1 MIKNINKKNSL
12 VILAILITLLFSGC
26 SRKTTIEPLVENC
39 CENKSIIKT
48 NKKIYIGN
56 FTLKNTNNIKNIYGT
71 RSIKSNQEDIM
82 FEENYGDI
90 VRNEL
95 YKKLQGISSN
105 VQLVS
110 QKPNSFNE
118 NDSIYIEGNIEKIW
132 INQQVP
138 IRQTKFNT
146 NSIFNFKINSTVNG
160 KPISDN
166 FDAKLELIVQN
177 IQIAKRYWT
186 ILLNTF
192 GDGSEESQLIKHRLI
207 INNQVIADFDYFQF
221 LENPIANF
229 TTDYN
234 LVIHG
239 DIYGKYP
246 QKLNDNSRGNVHKFE
261 IYNMPYSYISPNLN
275 TSPGYNFYG
284 NDTFEKYLSK
294 SELKKIKEN
303 YDLEKKEYDECAK
316 NKSNEN
322 CIKPTAKNI
331 ENTKY
336 YDIFRLYSTNSGI
349 LQYMTN
355 VHIDNII
362 DEINKK

>member
-1 MIKNINKKNSL
+1 MKKNSL
-12 VILAILITLLFSGC
+12 VILAILITFLLTGC
-26 SRKTTIEPLVENC
+26 SRKTTIEPLVQNC

-48 NKKIYIGN
+48 NKKIFIGN
-56 FTLKNTNNIKNIYGT
+56 FTLKNPNNIKNIYGT
-71 RSIKSNQEDIM
+71 RSIKSNSEDIM

-166 FDAKLELIVQN
+166 FDAKLELITQN
-177 IQIAKRYWT
+177 IKIDERYWT
-186 ILLNTF
+186 LLFTWD
-192 GDGSEESQLIKHRLI
+192 DGSEVSQLIKHRLT
-207 INNQVIADFDYFQF
+207 INNEVIADFDYFQF
-221 LENPIANF
+221 LENPIGNF

-234 LVIHG
+234 LAIHG

-246 QKLNDNSRGNVHKFE
+246 QKLNDNSRGNVNKFT

-275 TSPGYNFYG
+275 TSPGYNFYL

-294 SELKKIKEN
+294 SEIKN
-303 YDLEKKEYDECAK
+303 
-316 NKSNEN
+316 
-322 CIKPTAKNI
+322 
-331 ENTKY
+331 
-336 YDIFRLYSTNSGI
+336 STFAHRF
-349 LQYMTN
+349 Q
-355 VHIDNII
+355 
-362 DEINKK
+362 

>member
-12 VILAILITLLFSGC
+12 VILAILITFLLTGC
-26 SRKTTIEPLVENC
+26 SRKTTIEPLVQNC

-71 RSIKSNQEDIM
+71 RSIKSNSEDIM

-166 FDAKLELIVQN
+166 FDAKLELITQN
-177 IQIAKRYWT
+177 IKIDERYWT
-186 ILLNTF
+186 LLLTWY
-192 GDGSEESQLIKHRLI
+192 DGSEVSQLIKHRLT
-207 INNQVIADFDYFQF
+207 INNEVIADFDYFQF

-234 LVIHG
+234 LAIHG

-246 QKLNDNSRGNVHKFE
+246 QKLNDNSRGNVNKFT

-275 TSPGYNFYG
+275 TSPGYNFFANTG
-284 NDTFEKYLSK
+284 IETYLSK
-294 SELKKIKEN
+294 SEIKKIKEK

-316 NKSNEN
+316 DKSNEE
-322 CIKPTAKNI
+322 CVKPTSRNI
-331 ENTKY
+331 ETTKY

-362 DEINKK
+362 DEINNK

>member
-1 MIKNINKKNSL
+1 MKKNGL
-12 VILAILITLLFSGC
+12 TILAIVIILLLTGC
-26 SRKTTIEPLVENC
+26 SRKTTIEPLVQNC
-39 CENKSIIKT
+39 CENETHVKT
-48 NKKIYIGN
+48 DKKIYIGN
-56 FTLKNTNNIKNIYGT
+56 FTLKDVNNTKNIYGT
-71 RSIKSNQEDIM
+71 RIIKADSEDIM
-82 FEENYGDI
+82 FEESYNEI
-90 VRNEL
+90 FRNEL
-95 YKKLQGISSN
+95 FKKLQKVSN
-105 VQLVS
+105 DVQMVN

-177 IQIAKRYWT
+177 IQIARRYWT

-192 GDGSEESQLIKHRLI
+192 GDGSETSQLIKHRLI
-207 INNQVIADFDYFQF
+207 INNEVIADFDYFQF

-234 LVIHG
+234 LAIHG

-246 QKLNDNSRGNVHKFE
+246 QKLNDNSRGNVNKFT
-261 IYNMPYSYISPNLN
+261 IYNMPYSYFSPNLN
-275 TSPGYNFYG
+275 TSPGYNFFTNAG
-284 NDTFEKYLSK
+284 IETYLSK
-294 SELKKIKEN
+294 SEIKKIKEEYN
-303 YDLEKKEYDECAK
+303 LQKKEYEECDK
-316 NKSNEN
+316 NKKTNED
-322 CIKPTAKNI
+322 CIKPTTRNI
-331 ENTKY
+331 ETTKY

-349 LQYMTN
+349 LQYMSN
-355 VHIDNII
+355 MHIDNII
-362 DEINKK
+362 DEINKR

>member
-1 MIKNINKKNSL
+1 MKKNSL
-12 VILAILITLLFSGC
+12 VILAILITFLLTGC
-26 SRKTTIEPLVENC
+26 SRKTTIEPLVQNC

-48 NKKIYIGN
+48 NKKIFIGN
-56 FTLKNTNNIKNIYGT
+56 FTLKNPNNIKNIYGT
-71 RSIKSNQEDIM
+71 RSIKSNSEDIM

-132 INQQVP
+132 INQEIP

-146 NSIFNFKINSTVNG
+146 TSIFDFKINSTMNG

-234 LVIHG
+234 LAIHG